1 MYKLSIL
8 KKIGVQTLIQLT
20 EQRQKLIN
28 FIGLTDDDLAL
39 LKKHEQAFGQIV
51 DGLVDLLYER
61 LIEVPELKELIF
73 KYSTLE
79 SLKQTQRWYF
89 LSMASGI
96 VDQAYIDGRLKI
108 GHVHSRIGLTTDW
121 YLGTYLLYLDLS
133 TAYFKEIIPENW
145 LEVTYALTKMFNL
158 DSQLVLEAYVHDEKA
173 RIERLVDEQ
182 EELITGI
189 SKAVQDLAAMMIELS
204 SNSQIVAETAAQAA
218 ASQEKSHGMI
228 HNLSHEVE
236 DIQAMG
242 TLMKEISEQTHLL
255 GLNAAIEAARAGEQG
270 RGFEVVANE
279 VRKLA
284 SRSKE
289 ALESIQDKL
298 QSINEILNKVNSESE
313 RTTQYA
319 RSQAASSQELI
330 SFVQMVERVTNEL
343 EELKQ
348 L

>member
-1 MYKLSIL
+1 
-8 KKIGVQTLIQLT
+8 
-20 EQRQKLIN
+20 
-28 FIGLTDDDLAL
+28 
-39 LKKHEQAFGQIV
+39 
-51 DGLVDLLYER
+51 
-61 LIEVPELKELIF
+61 
-73 KYSTLE
+73 
-79 SLKQTQRWYF
+79 
-89 LSMASGI
+89 
-96 VDQAYIDGRLKI
+96 
-108 GHVHSRIGLTTDW
+108 
-121 YLGTYLLYLDLS
+121 
-133 TAYFKEIIPENW
+133 
-145 LEVTYALTKMFNL
+145 
-158 DSQLVLEAYVHDEKA
+158 
-173 RIERLVDEQ
+173 
-182 EELITGI
+182 
-189 SKAVQDLAAMMIELS
+189 
-204 SNSQIVAETAAQAA
+204 
-218 ASQEKSHGMI
+218 MI